1 MSQTTKND
9 GTQTGS
15 GTPATDAEMKV
26 ALAESLSE
34 GDLQDLCDATVDAIN
49 AGGGFGW
56 VSPPPRDTLERYWQ
70 QVFILVAQVLGT
82 FAALAIGFLIIV
94 QFVVPLLPG

>member
-15 GTPATDAEMKV
+15 GTAPTDAEMKV

-56 VSPPPRDTLERYWQ
+56 VSRPPRATL
-70 QVFILVAQVLGT
+70 
-82 FAALAIGFLIIV
+82 
-94 QFVVPLLPG
+94 